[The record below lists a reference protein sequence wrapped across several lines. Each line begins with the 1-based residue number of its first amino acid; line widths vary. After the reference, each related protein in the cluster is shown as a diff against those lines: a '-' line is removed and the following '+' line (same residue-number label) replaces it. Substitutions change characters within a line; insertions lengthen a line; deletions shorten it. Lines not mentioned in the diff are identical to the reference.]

1 MGNGVWLV
9 GLGTFTLILN
19 YDCLAGRNDYWQS
32 KNRKVFES
40 WKFEVNI
47 IELPSWKHAFF
58 FQGLVYQLQDS
69 QCHLSFISAE
79 KCMKPTKRDLVM
91 FFKRSLFMGHS
102 YRDRPQS
109 GDGNVLVLPTTWNK
123 RNILSSITGVYMCLL
138 HVHRYN

>member
-47 IELPSWKHAFF
+47 I
-58 FQGLVYQLQDS
+58 
-69 QCHLSFISAE
+69 
-79 KCMKPTKRDLVM
+79 
-91 FFKRSLFMGHS
+91 
-102 YRDRPQS
+102 
-109 GDGNVLVLPTTWNK
+109 
-123 RNILSSITGVYMCLL
+123 
-138 HVHRYN
+138 

>member
-9 GLGTFTLILN
+9 DLDTFTLILN

-58 FQGLVYQLQDS
+58 FSG
-69 QCHLSFISAE
+69 ISILALGF
-79 KCMKPTKRDLVM
+79 PVP
-91 FFKRSLFMGHS
+91 FKF
-102 YRDRPQS
+102 Y
-109 GDGNVLVLPTTWNK
+109 
-123 RNILSSITGVYMCLL
+123 IC
-138 HVHRYN
+138 